1 MELSTLLQ
9 FTRFTHNFQQ
19 VKRSIYATG
28 EDRMENDAEHSYQLA
43 LVAWY
48 IISAKKIDLNIDLVI
63 KYAIAHD
70 LVETYAGD
78 TPNFGAGVEMKKDKA
93 VREAQ
98 ALERLHS
105 EFPECKEIFDLIEQY
120 EERKDNES
128 KFVYALDK
136 LISPLNIYLDQG
148 ASWFKNNVTIEE
160 MIGNKRPRISED
172 DQILKLFDQLVDRL
186 RKDEDKLFPKK

>member
-1 MELSTLLQ
+1 MELDQLLS
-9 FTRFTHNFQQ
+9 FIKFTHAFQQ

-28 EDRMENDAEHSYQLA
+28 EDRLENDAEHSFQLA

-48 IISAKKIDLNIDLVI
+48 LISSKKIDLDINLVI
-63 KYAIAHD
+63 KYTIAHD
-70 LVETYAGD
+70 LVEAYAGD
-78 TPNFGAGVEMKKDKA
+78 TPNFGAGVEMKKDK
-93 VREAQ
+93 VIREEQ
-98 ALERLHS
+98 ALERLQS
-105 EFPECKEIFDLIEQY
+105 EFPECKEIFDLIEHY

-160 MIGNKRPRISED
+160 MIDNKRVRISED
-172 DQILKLFDQLVDRL
+172 EQILNLFDQLVNRL
-186 RKDEDKLFPKK
+186 RKEEDKLFPKK